1 MERRGAARRPVAAR
15 QPDPA
20 AVVPAASFG
29 RLLRAYRERAL
40 LSQEQLAERAGLS
53 ARTIRELEAGRV
65 RRPRGAT
72 VRLLAHALGLQGSLR
87 QAFVAAARSGDAVPR
102 GGREGGGLS
111 WTGGGALALPP
122 SEGAGVEHPTILV
135 LRLGVGPT
143 APPSALSLPDA
154 TPYRAVGPRLDRR
167 AASLEGSK
175 VVVVA
180 VVAELRVES
189 CGQCRTGGRQQ
200 TGWQPWS
207 SPTACSDGCTWPRSS
222 RFGT

>member
-1 MERRGAARRPVAAR
+1 MERRGATRRPVAAGL
-15 QPDPA
+15 PGLA
-20 AVVPAASFG
+20 AVGPAASFG
-29 RLLRAYRERAL
+29 GLLRACREHAL

-72 VRLLAHALGLQGSLR
+72 VRLLAHALGLQGGLR

-102 GGREGGGLS
+102 GGREGDGLS
-111 WTGGGALALPP
+111 WTGGGGVLALPP

-135 LRLGVGPT
+135 FRLGVGPT

-154 TPYRAVGPRLDRR
+154 MPYRAVGPRLDRR

-175 VVVVA
+175 VVVVVA
-180 VVAELRVES
+180 VVAELRVAC

-200 TGWQPWS
+200 TG
-207 SPTACSDGCTWPRSS
+207 
-222 RFGT
+222 